1 MTIRKSLKALLA
13 STLLLPMTA
22 VAQDATVRIISQDPG
37 TGWYAYGSAVG
48 DIIKKSQGE
57 LDLNADVLPRGG
69 GMMNPLAVGQGAADL
84 GFATAN
90 AALWARDGI
99 GEEFEGRAAGNLR
112 TLVGGLQAAYTTV
125 VARRAYVER
134 TGLET
139 FEEMVNADNPPRF
152 VLKPTGSQVP
162 ILADHM
168 FEALGTSL
176 DEMRDQGA
184 INQISTAQIAQMMR
198 DGTADVYI
206 ENAPLGQ
213 ATMQELAL
221 TTDLFFAPMSDDI
234 LDHMTEVGVPRI
246 TLPDGSYEGMDGD
259 YATSNT
265 PTILIVSADMD
276 DDIAYQV
283 TRAMVEARDQLAD
296 SFPPLAGWDPEAGAQ
311 ADQAV
316 LELHPGAARYYRE
329 RGWIE

>member
-1 MTIRKSLKALLA
+1 MTVRKSLGALFA
-13 STLLLPMTA
+13 SSLLLPMTA
-22 VAQDATVRIISQDPG
+22 WAQDATVRIISQDPG
-37 TGWYAYGSAVG
+37 TGWYAYGSEVG
-48 DIIKKSQGE
+48 KIINQSEGE

-69 GMMNPLAVGQGAADL
+69 GMMNPLAVGQGSADL

-99 GEEFEGRAAGNLR
+99 GEEFEGRAAENLR

-134 TGLET
+134 TGQQT
-139 FEEMVNADNPPRF
+139 FEEMVNADNPPSF

-176 DEMRDQGA
+176 DEMRDRGA

-221 TTDLFFAPMSDDI
+221 TTDLFFAPMSDDV

-246 TLPDGSYEGMDGD
+246 TLPEGSYEGMEGD

-265 PTILIVSADMD
+265 PTILIVSAEMD
-276 DDIAYQV
+276 DDVAYQV
-283 TRAMVEARDQLAD
+283 TKAMVEARDRLAD

-316 LELHPGAARYYRE
+316 LDLHPGAARYYRE

>member
-1 MTIRKSLKALLA
+1 MKQFKNAALAAILA
-13 STLLLPMTA
+13 AAPMA
-22 VAQDATVRIISQDPG
+22 AWAQDSTVRIISQDPG

-48 DIIKKSQGE
+48 EIINKSEGE
-57 LDLNADVLPRGG
+57 INLSADVLPRGG
-69 GMMNPLAVGQGAADL
+69 GMMNPLAVGQGSADM
-84 GFATAN
+84 GFATAS

-99 GEEFEGRAAGNLR
+99 GEEFEGRAAENLR
-112 TLVGGLQAAYTTV
+112 ALVGGLQATYTTV

-134 TGLET
+134 SGLTT
-139 FEEMVNADNPPRF
+139 FDDMVNADNPPRF

-176 DEMRDQGA
+176 DEMRERGA

-221 TTDLFFAPMSDDI
+221 TADLAFVPMSDAV

-246 TLPDGSYEGMDGD
+246 TLPEGSYPGMEGD
-259 YATSNT
+259 YASSNT
-265 PTILIVSADMD
+265 PTILIATTDMD
-276 DDIAYQV
+276 DDVAYQI
-283 TRAMVEARDQLAD
+283 TKALVEARDELAEA
-296 SFPPLAGWDPEAGAQ
+296 FPPLADWDPEAGAQ

>member
-1 MTIRKSLKALLA
+1 MKNLRNTALATILA
-13 STLLLPMTA
+13 AVPMSA
-22 VAQDATVRIISQDPG
+22 WAQDATIRIISQDPG

-48 DIIKKSQGE
+48 EIIDRSEGE
-57 LDLNADVLPRGG
+57 FNLNADVLPRGG
-69 GMMNPLAVGQGAADL
+69 GMVNPLAVGQGSADI

-99 GEEFEGRAAGNLR
+99 GEEFEGRSAENLR
-112 TLVGGLQAAYTTV
+112 TLVGGLQAAYTTIT
-125 VARRAYVER
+125 ARRAYVER
-134 TGLET
+134 TGLTT
-139 FEEMVNADNPPRF
+139 FDDMVNAENPPRF

-176 DEMRDQGA
+176 EEMRDRGA

-221 TTDLFFAPMSDDI
+221 TTDVVLVPMSDNV
-234 LDHMTEVGVPRI
+234 LDHMVEVGVPRI
-246 TLPDGSYEGMDGD
+246 ALPEGSYPKMDGD
-259 YATSNT
+259 YASSNT
-265 PTILIVSADMD
+265 PTILIVSTDLD
-276 DDIAYQV
+276 DDVAYQI
-283 TRAMVEARDQLAD
+283 TAAMVEARDQLAE
-296 SFPPLAGWDPEAGAQ
+296 SFPPLAGWDPQAGAQ
-311 ADQAV
+311 PDQSV

>member
-1 MTIRKSLKALLA
+1 MKHFKTAALATLLA
-13 STLLLPMTA
+13 ATSFSALA
-22 VAQDATVRIISQDPG
+22 EDATVRIISQDPG

-48 DIIKKSQGE
+48 DIINRSQGNYS
-57 LDLNADVLPRGG
+57 LSADVLPRGG
-69 GMMNPLAVGQGAADL
+69 GMMNPLAVGQGSADI
-84 GFATAN
+84 GFASAS

-99 GEEFEGRAAGNLR
+99 GEEFEGRAAENLR
-112 TLVGGLQAAYTTV
+112 TLIGGLQAAYVTV
-125 VARRAYVER
+125 AARRAYVER
-134 TGLET
+134 TGQT
-139 FEEMVNADNPPRF
+139 SFDDMVNAERPPRF

-176 DEMRDQGA
+176 DEMRSRGV

-206 ENAPLGQ
+206 ENAPIGQ

-221 TTDLFFAPMSDDI
+221 TSDLVFVPMSDGV

-246 TLPDGSYEGMDGD
+246 TLPEGSYQGLDSD
-259 YATSNT
+259 YLTSNT
-265 PTILIVSADMD
+265 PTILIVGADMD
-276 DDIAYQV
+276 DEIAYQI
-283 TRAMVEARDQLAD
+283 TQAMVEARDQLAEA
-296 SFPPLAGWDPEAGAQ
+296 FPPLAGWDPEAGAQ

-329 RGWIE
+329 RGWID

>member
-1 MTIRKSLKALLA
+1 MTVRKSIRALLA
-13 STLLLPMTA
+13 SSLLFPLA
-22 VAQDATVRIISQDPG
+22 AWAQDMTIRIISQDPG

-48 DIIKKSQGE
+48 EIIDQSKGSHA
-57 LDLNADVLPRGG
+57 LNADVLPRGG
-69 GMMNPLAVGQGAADL
+69 GMMNPLAVGQGSADL
-84 GFATAN
+84 GFATAS
-90 AALWARDGI
+90 AALWAREGI
-99 GEEFEGRAAGNLR
+99 GEEFEGRAADNLR
-112 TLVGGLQAAYTTV
+112 ALVGGLQVTYTTV

-134 TGLET
+134 SGLST
-139 FEEMVNADNPPRF
+139 FDEMVNADNPPRF

-168 FEALGTSL
+168 FEALGTDL
-176 DEMRDQGA
+176 ETMRGRGA

-221 TTDLFFAPMSDDI
+221 TTDLVFAPMSDTV
-234 LDHMTEVGVPRI
+234 LDHMIEVGVPRI
-246 TLPDGSYEGMDGD
+246 TLPEGSYPSMEGD
-259 YATSNT
+259 YASSNT
-265 PTILIVSADMD
+265 PTILIATTDMD
-276 DDIAYQV
+276 DEVAYQI
-283 TRAMVEARDQLAD
+283 TAALVEARDQLAD
-296 SFPPLAGWDPEAGAQ
+296 AFPPLAGWDPEAGAQ
-311 ADQAV
+311 PDQAV